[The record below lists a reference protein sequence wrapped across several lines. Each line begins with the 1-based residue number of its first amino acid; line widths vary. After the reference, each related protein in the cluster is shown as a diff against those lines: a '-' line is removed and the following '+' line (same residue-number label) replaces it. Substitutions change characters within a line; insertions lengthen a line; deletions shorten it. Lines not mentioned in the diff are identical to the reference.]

1 MEKIKRLRRR
11 RPRDGAFCCK
21 FARRQGVCCD
31 CTVLCDKLEKG
42 FHLCR
47 KNDRMCM
54 NSSLS
59 CGRVLYCF
67 CSRRAAV
74 YTLDA
79 ALASAYKYR
88 NTQGCSRRC
97 PLPPHRIPR
106 TPCACPDQTLH
117 AHWIGRVRNPLRMAA
132 MRSAPPSRPGRIF
145 YMNAKNVDK
154 KKERKMTLEQKAVF

>member
-54 NSSLS
+54 SSSLS

-97 PLPPHRIPR
+97 PLPPLPPTVYRARPAHVPIKLYTHTGSGGRGTPFVWQPCDPR
-106 TPCACPDQTLH
+106 HLPDREGFF
-117 AHWIGRVRNPLRMAA
+117 I
-132 MRSAPPSRPGRIF
+132 
-145 YMNAKNVDK
+145 
-154 KKERKMTLEQKAVF
+154 

>member
-54 NSSLS
+54 SSSLS

-97 PLPPHRIPR
+97 PLPPPPPPPAPPPPRSPPPPPPPPPHRIPR

-117 AHWIGRVRNPLRMAA
+117 AHWIGRARNPLRMAA
-132 MRSAPPSRPGRIF
+132 MRSAPPS
-145 YMNAKNVDK
+145 
-154 KKERKMTLEQKAVF
+154 